1 MEAAIADRPRIKNDA
16 PASSFTGS
24 TKAVRSFFETPD
36 DVVPLAILPKAAYRY
51 RRAQPPTRA
60 EELPALIDAV
70 YHALSSV
77 STASH
82 AARIFDAIQTLYL
95 TNRPRDRAIAERIAT
110 VHRLALEEGEEILP
124 ASLIQFTDFFLHH
137 TDLLLPKITLT
148 PNGTLR
154 ARWIHGPEDFVAIEF
169 TGNPLVKLVA
179 EIPRKEGSSTATH
192 FASEPVE
199 SVVCIS
205 RAIGASF

>member
-1 MEAAIADRPRIKNDA
+1 MEAEIADRPRIKNDA

-24 TKAVRSFFETPD
+24 TEAVRSFFETPD
-36 DVVPLAILPKAAYRY
+36 VVAQLAILAKAAYR
-51 RRAQPPTRA
+51 RRAQPAIRA
-60 EELPALIDAV
+60 DELPALIDAV
-70 YHALSSV
+70 YRTLSSV

-82 AARIFDAIQTLYL
+82 AARISNAIESLYL

-110 VHRLALEEGEEILP
+110 VHRLALEEGEEILL
-124 ASLIQFTDFFLHH
+124 ASLVQFRDFFLHH

-192 FASEPVE
+192 FASEPVG

-205 RAIGASF
+205 RAIGAAL